1 MPGNL
6 VCHAVLSDTGVVS
19 VGAKT
24 FSCACNSVHV
34 LLIKYQTCHS
44 KQDYGS
50 SRRVSRSNEG
60 KFFLKEEEKEVCV
73 FYTWAMLSAVIST
86 IESGVFRTHKG
97 LKKAS
102 SMQK

>member
-1 MPGNL
+1 M
-6 VCHAVLSDTGVVS
+6 VV
-19 VGAKT
+19 VEEFQEAMKE
-24 FSCACNSVHV
+24 N
-34 LLIKYQTCHS
+34 
-44 KQDYGS
+44 
-50 SRRVSRSNEG
+50 
-60 KFFLKEEEKEVCV
+60 FFLKEEEKEVCV